1 MAGSLRLVS
10 CSLPHSPNSHTK
22 RKVQMMGTQNGTTTN
37 KPKLELL
44 QGVPTKLT
52 LLKDK
57 PYIGNNNYGEFYLY
71 SAKDENG
78 VEYSYFA
85 ETPIHQLIQEHK
97 LKAGSS
103 FVLQRVAVMNGK
115 KMSSKVEFSI
125 IGEPEPVLPSEKT
138 PVSDGLKEILLQCLI
153 DANDVIRSSGIQMG
167 NDELQKLATTLFIQ
181 RAKNA

>member
-1 MAGSLRLVS
+1 M
-10 CSLPHSPNSHTK
+10 
-22 RKVQMMGTQNGTTTN
+22 N

-44 QGVPTKLT
+44 LDRPIKLT

-57 PYIGNNNYGEFYLY
+57 PYVGQNNYGEFYLY

-85 ETPIHQLIQEHK
+85 DAPIHQLIQDHK

-103 FVLQRVAVMNGK
+103 FVLQRVATMNGK
-115 KMSSKVEFSI
+115 KMGSKVEFSI
-125 IGEPEPVLPSEKT
+125 IGEPEPFLQTPSLT
-138 PVSDGLKEILLQCLI
+138 GSDNLKELLLQCVR
-153 DANDVIRSSGIQMG
+153 DAADVVKSAGIQFN

-181 RAKNA
+181 RSRNA

>member
-1 MAGSLRLVS
+1 M
-10 CSLPHSPNSHTK
+10 
-22 RKVQMMGTQNGTTTN
+22 N

-44 QGVPTKLT
+44 LDRPIKLT

-57 PYIGNNNYGEFYLY
+57 PYIGQNNYGEFYLY

-85 ETPIHQLIQEHK
+85 DAPIHQLIQEHK

-103 FVLQRVAVMNGK
+103 FVLQRVATMNGK
-115 KMSSKVEFSI
+115 KMGSKVEFSI
-125 IGEPEPVLPSEKT
+125 IGEPEPVLPAVKT
-138 PVSDGLKEILLQCLI
+138 TVSDGLKEILLQCVI
-153 DANDVIRSSGIQMG
+153 DAADVIRSSGVQLG
-167 NDELQKLATTLFIQ
+167 NDELQRLATTLFIQ

>member
-1 MAGSLRLVS
+1 M
-10 CSLPHSPNSHTK
+10 
-22 RKVQMMGTQNGTTTN
+22 N

-44 QGVPTKLT
+44 LEKPIQLT

-71 SAKDENG
+71 STKDDQG
-78 VEYSYFA
+78 IEYSYFA
-85 ETPIHQLIQEHK
+85 DASVHNLIQEHK
-97 LKAGSS
+97 LKSGSS

-125 IGEPEPVLPSEKT
+125 IGEPEAPASATVT
-138 PVSDGLKEILLQCLI
+138 PGSDNLKEILLQCLI
-153 DANDVIRSSGIQMG
+153 DAVEVVKSAGIQFS

-181 RAKNA
+181 RARNA

>member
-1 MAGSLRLVS
+1 M
-10 CSLPHSPNSHTK
+10 
-22 RKVQMMGTQNGTTTN
+22 N
-37 KPKLELL
+37 KPKLDLL
-44 QGVPTKLT
+44 LDKPIKLT

-57 PYIGNNNYGEFYLY
+57 PYIGQNNYGEFYLY

-85 ETPIHQLIQEHK
+85 DASIHNLIQDHK
-97 LKAGSS
+97 LKSGSS

-125 IGEPEPVLPSEKT
+125 IGEPEPSPQSPKT
-138 PVSDGLKEILLQCLI
+138 SVSDGLKEILLQCVI
-153 DANDVIRSSGIQMG
+153 DAADVIRLSGIQLG

-181 RAKNA
+181 RAKNT

>member
-1 MAGSLRLVS
+1 MSA
-10 CSLPHSPNSHTK
+10 
-22 RKVQMMGTQNGTTTN
+22 QNGTMN

-44 QGVPTKLT
+44 LDRPIKLT

-57 PYIGNNNYGEFYLY
+57 PYVGQNNYGEFYLY

-85 ETPIHQLIQEHK
+85 DASIHNLIQEHK
-97 LKAGSS
+97 LKSGSS
-103 FVLQRVAVMNGK
+103 FVLQRVAMMNGK

-125 IGEPEPVLPSEKT
+125 IGEPEPVQQTPSS
-138 PVSDGLKEILLQCLI
+138 VGSDNLKELLLLCVR
-153 DANDVIRSSGIQMG
+153 DAAEVVKEAGIQFN

-181 RAKNA
+181 RSRNA

>member
-1 MAGSLRLVS
+1 M
-10 CSLPHSPNSHTK
+10 
-22 RKVQMMGTQNGTTTN
+22 N
-37 KPKLELL
+37 KPKLELS
-44 QGVPTKLT
+44 QGIPTKLT

-57 PYIGNNNYGEFYLY
+57 PYIGQNNYGEFYLY

-85 ETPIHQLIQEHK
+85 DAPIHQLIQEHK

-115 KMSSKVEFSI
+115 KTSSKVEFSI
-125 IGEPEPVLPSEKT
+125 IGEPEPVPQMPTSQS
-138 PVSDGLKEILLQCLI
+138 SDNLKELLLLCVR
-153 DANDVIRSSGIQMG
+153 DAADVVKSAGIQFN

-181 RAKNA
+181 RSRNI